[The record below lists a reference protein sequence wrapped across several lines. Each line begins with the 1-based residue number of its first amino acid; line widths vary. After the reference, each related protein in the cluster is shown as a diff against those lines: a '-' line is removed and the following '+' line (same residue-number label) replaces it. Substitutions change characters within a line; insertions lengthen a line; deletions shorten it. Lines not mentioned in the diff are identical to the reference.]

1 MQNSIKRLIVAN
13 HIDEAKELICAGLS
27 SKNYQRLVSILKPL
41 GRKQLSELVENELL
55 HCMADDDVDNFVNT
69 LYKTYKD
76 MLPQKYRPIPNKSP
90 AVIPQPSPNPTT
102 NKLPDGMLVP
112 MADSPTDSTR
122 GIQGSVVLSMY
133 NRVQNNLITA
143 GEITPETREM
153 RVQPFFESSNPTT
166 DESMP
171 RNLEGQQD
179 DIMEFIAQ
187 QYEKGLTADGII
199 QLLVSDWKLP
209 EEIALEIIKI
219 TDALKNEPTMAERD

>member
-112 MADSPTDSTR
+112 SAKSPTDSTR
-122 GIQGSVVLSMY
+122 GIQGSV
-133 NRVQNNLITA
+133 NQIQNNLIMANT
-143 GEITPETREM
+143 EMTPETREL
-153 RVQPFFESSNPTT
+153 RIQPFFESSNPTT

-171 RNLEGQQD
+171 RNLDGQQD
-179 DIMEFIAQ
+179 DIIEFVAQ

-219 TDALKNEPTMAERD
+219 TDALKNEPTMATRE